1 MRFAVLLTL
10 ALLPLQWFALAG
22 SPIGELRLHQLA
34 MFGLTACIIS
44 VYGFARIGAS
54 TRRLQYFIIANIYMA
69 TLAMSMDLYNRVP
82 PIQSVQ
88 HLLYLFSF
96 VAISGFFWIVAADTT
111 GHFLRALR
119 WASVTTVTMI
129 ILAFAASLLKNG
141 INPLAVVQQTITS
154 GDPSLLTQQLFGRAF
169 VGFGLDLDNTQVQI
183 RHEVFGALLL
193 SMYVASWAKIR
204 CPFTVPRHLF
214 LYRISMFLGGL
225 LVLVSLSR
233 AVTLA
238 AIVWPLILFARAVI
252 SGRVSGKQL
261 LAVFAT
267 VATLGIVAATGFL
280 SVVLDRFTEDTRGYV
295 GRSENIADSIGRIFN
310 NFWTGGYVT
319 ETNSSHNFVL
329 DNWQRSGVL
338 VAIPALLIF
347 GYILWTWASLV
358 LTIPTMPLEL
368 LPVSAA
374 LTLPLFRMMTQ
385 GGGQISV
392 NGWITMAF
400 VTGVLHQTQYRFGLE
415 KKEAEAATKA
425 LLRRPRP
432 SLVKAG

>member
-1 MRFAVLLTL
+1 MLLTL

-34 MFGLTACIIS
+34 MFGLTACIIA
-44 VYGFARIGAS
+44 VYGFARIGES
-54 TRRLQYFIIANIYMA
+54 TRRLQYFLIANLYMA
-69 TLAMSMDLYNRVP
+69 ILAITMDLYNGVP
-82 PIQSVQ
+82 PVQSIQ

-96 VAISGFFWIVAADTT
+96 FAIAGFFWIVANDTS
-111 GHFLRALR
+111 GYFVRALR
-119 WASVTTVTMI
+119 WASVTTVSM
-129 ILAFAASLLKNG
+129 LLVAFAASLLKNG
-141 INPLAVVQQTITS
+141 INPLQVIQQTIVT

-169 VGFGLDLDNTQVQI
+169 VGFGLDLDSTQVQI

-193 SMYVASWAKIR
+193 SMYIASWAKIR
-204 CPFTVPRHLF
+204 CPFTEPRQLV

-225 LVLVSLSR
+225 LVLFSLSR

-238 AIVWPLILFARAVI
+238 GIVWPSILFARAVT

-261 LAVFAT
+261 LAVFASI
-267 VATLGIVAATGFL
+267 ATLGIVAATGFL
-280 SVVLDRFTEDTRGYV
+280 GVVWARFTEDTRGYV
-295 GRSENIADSIGRIFN
+295 GRSENIADSIGRIFD

-338 VAIPALLIF
+338 VALPALLIF
-347 GYILWTWASLV
+347 LYIFWTWASLI
-358 LTIPTMPLEL
+358 LQIPTMTLEL

-385 GGGQISV
+385 GGGQISP

-400 VTGVLHQTQYRFGLE
+400 VTGVLHATQYQA
-415 KKEAEAATKA
+415 KQKAKEEQAAAKA
-425 LLRRPRP
+425 AIRRPRP
-432 SLVKAG
+432 VLVKAG